1 MKYADRINK
10 LPPYLFA
17 EIDRKKKA
25 AIDRGVDII
34 SLGVGDPD
42 HPTPPHIV
50 KAGQAALAKAV
61 NHQYPFG
68 AGLLSF
74 RQAIASWTKKR
85 FGVTLDPAT
94 EIYSLIGSKEG
105 LGHLPLAFVN
115 PGDVTLVPD
124 PAYPVYKNATLFAGG
139 EPYLMPLKEERQFL
153 PDLQAIPAAVLAKA
167 KILFLNYP
175 NNPVSA
181 MAPRAFLEEV
191 VAFARQH
198 RLIVAYDNAY
208 SEMYYEKPPLSFL
221 EIPGAKEVGIEFHSL
236 SKTFNMTG
244 WRIAWVCGNAEL
256 IKGLATIKDSID
268 SGAFQ
273 AIQEAG
279 IAALSSPESEPFI
292 RDMRVLYMKRRDLFV
307 EAMTQAGWKIPTSSA
322 TFYIWAHTPKNLPS
336 TEVAA
341 RLLDEVG
348 VVCTPGVG
356 FGPSG
361 EGYVRFALTV
371 EESRLKEAIK
381 RINSVKW

>member
-1 MKYADRINK
+1 MNYSRRIEQ

-17 EIDRKKKA
+17 EIDRQKKA
-25 AIDRGVDII
+25 AQERGVDII

-42 HPTPPHIV
+42 QPTPEFIIQ
-50 KAGQAALAKAV
+50 AGQKGMANPA

-68 AGLLSF
+68 AGLLAF
-74 RQAIASWTKKR
+74 RKTIAAWMERR
-85 FGVTLDPAT
+85 FHVRLDPAS
-94 EIYSLIGSKEG
+94 EIYSIIGSKEG
-105 LGHLPLAFVN
+105 LGHLPFAFVN

-139 EPYLMPLKEERQFL
+139 EPYLLPLKEERGFL
-153 PDLQAIPAAVLAKA
+153 PDLQGIPSAVLARA

-181 MAPRAFLEEV
+181 MAPRAFLEEA
-191 VAFARQH
+191 VAFARAH
-198 RLIVAYDNAY
+198 GLILAYDNAY
-208 SEMYYEKPPLSFL
+208 SEMYYEEAPLSVL
-221 EIPGAKEVGIEFHSL
+221 EIPGAKEIAIEYHSL

-244 WRIAWVCGNAEL
+244 WRIGWVAGDPRI
-256 IKGLATIKDSID
+256 IKGLATIKDSMD

-279 IAALSSPESEPFI
+279 IAALSAPESEPFVAG
-292 RDMRVLYMKRRDLFV
+292 MRVLYRRRRDLFV
-307 EAMTQAGWKIPTSSA
+307 DAMRAAGWTMPKPPA
-322 TFYIWAHTPKNLPS
+322 TFYVWAHTPRGFDS
-336 TEVAA
+336 TTTAS
-341 RLLDEVG
+341 RLLEEAG

-361 EGYVRFALTV
+361 EGYVRFALSV
-371 EESRLKEAIK
+371 EEKRMMEAVERIK
-381 RINSVKW
+381 KVRW

>member
-1 MKYADRINK
+1 MKYADRINQ

-42 HPTPPHIV
+42 RPTPPHII
-50 KAGQAALAKAV
+50 KAGQEAMTKAA

-74 RQAIASWTKKR
+74 RKAVAAWMKR
-85 FGVTLDPAT
+85 RFHVEVDPAS
-94 EIYSLIGSKEG
+94 EIYSVIGSKEG
-105 LGHLPLAFVN
+105 LGHLPLAYIN
-115 PGDVTLVPD
+115 PGDVALVPD

-139 EPYLMPLKEERQFL
+139 EPWLLPLKEERGFL
-153 PDLQAIPAAVLAKA
+153 PDLNAIPKKILERS

-175 NNPVSA
+175 NNPVA
-181 MAPRAFLEEV
+181 AAAPRAFLEEAV
-191 VAFARQH
+191 KFSRENSLV
-198 RLIVAYDNAY
+198 LAYDNAY
-208 SEMYYEKPPLSFL
+208 SEMYFENPPLSIL
-221 EIPGAKEVGIEFHSL
+221 EIPGAKEVAIEYHSL
-236 SKTFNMTG
+236 SKTYNMTG
-244 WRIAWVCGNAEL
+244 WRLGWVAGNPEI
-256 IKGLATIKDSID
+256 IKGLASIKDSVD

-292 RDMRVLYMKRRDLFV
+292 RDMRALYKRRRDLFV
-307 EAMTQAGWKIPTSSA
+307 DAMTQAGWNIPKPPA
-322 TFYIWAHTPKNLPS
+322 TFYIWAHTPQGLPS
-336 TEVAA
+336 TQVAG
-341 RLLDEVG
+341 RLLEEVG

-361 EGYVRFALTV
+361 EGFVRFALSV
-371 EESRLKEAIK
+371 EETRLIEAIERIK
-381 RINSVKW
+381 RMKW